1 MKRMCVM
8 AAVLIAGTSLAA
20 CNDTNRQR
28 AEATMNSAEQMADT
42 AGERIENAVDNTVA
56 AIMPTPS
63 PQEFVNRAAKS
74 DAFEIAAAKLAA
86 KNAAS
91 ADVKAFAAEMI
102 KAHTDSTAKVKAAA
116 SAAQPAIT
124 PDATLTAE
132 ENEDLVKLGRL
143 TGAKFDEDYMDGQVD
158 AHEKALSLMRSYA
171 SGGEVASLKAVAG
184 EIAPVVES
192 HLTMARDLKARTN
205 M

>member
-1 MKRMCVM
+1 MKRMG
-8 AAVLIAGTSLAA
+8 LIAAILITGTSLAA

-56 AIMPTPS
+56 AITPTPG

-74 DAFEIAAAKLAA
+74 DAFEIAAAKLAE

-102 KAHTDSTAKVKAAA
+102 KAHTDSTAKIKAAA
-116 SAAQPAIT
+116 GAAQPAIT
-124 PDATLTAE
+124 PDATLAAKQ
-132 ENEDLVKLGRL
+132 NEDLVKLGQL

-158 AHEKALSLMRSYA
+158 AHEDALSLMRAYA
-171 SGGEVASLKAVAG
+171 SGGEVASLKAAAS

-192 HLTMARDLKARTN
+192 HLKMARDLEARTKR
-205 M
+205 